1 MGNGQFERIYCNE
14 YEVPFMEKKNDP
26 HIWDSLFDENR
37 RPLYTE
43 FDPADLIDFHPF
55 EIIGVPDGY
64 RFDLGQG
71 YEVELVHLP
80 GHSAGM
86 SGFIDHCNR
95 ILFSGD
101 LTGILNKPADTP
113 YWHLHTVEALRDGLL
128 RLQPRLSEIVT
139 RNNRISAA
147 DSRGDPEGSAELRPH
162 QNDDPQRNTK
172 DQLCKIHLSGKCG
185 KIQPR

>member
-86 SGFIDHCNR
+86 SGFIDHCNVCFV
-95 ILFSGD
+95 ILSFD
-101 LTGILNKPADTP
+101 L
-113 YWHLHTVEALRDGLL
+113 Y
-128 RLQPRLSEIVT
+128 
-139 RNNRISAA
+139 NRIVIIK
-147 DSRGDPEGSAELRPH
+147 RIPP
-162 QNDDPQRNTK
+162 NF
-172 DQLCKIHLSGKCG
+172 
-185 KIQPR
+185 